1 MTSSIRHRDVELVN
15 LQEIPATTN
24 IKNNLLYIP
33 QIEENQIAAEFS
45 QISRI
50 RREQISLTK
59 FLGCGAFGE
68 VYEGQVK
75 NLLYVNIETK
85 VAVKVS
91 IDFTVDFVLMNHGIC
106 WS

>member
-1 MTSSIRHRDVELVN
+1 MN

-45 QISRI
+45 QIPRI

-91 IDFTVDFVLMNHGIC
+91 YEIF
-106 WS
+106 S